1 MHCEK
6 YDSEGRPMN
15 RFKGKSVAF
24 GVLVILAGILLMAR
38 NTGMLEPSVSRII
51 FSWEMLLI
59 AIGVM
64 NLFSRHSLW
73 AGFILISIGT
83 FFLLVDFF
91 HLPFTLWHVFWPL
104 LIIFIGLSMIFGAM
118 KLRKRRFIKPE
129 VNSSDDFFED
139 LAIFG
144 GGERKIF
151 AKEFRGGSVVAVFGG
166 SKLDLTN
173 ASLAPGNN
181 NIIEIVAVF
190 GGTSLIVPPDWN
202 VKVEVFN
209 IFGGYADKRNGN
221 QIDFN
226 KTLTVKGVTIFGGG
240 EIKSY

>member
-1 MHCEK
+1 
-6 YDSEGRPMN
+6 MN
-15 RFKGKSVAF
+15 RFKGKSIAF
-24 GVLVILAGILLMAR
+24 GVLVILAGVLLMAR

-59 AIGVM
+59 AIGVL

-73 AGFILISIGT
+73 AGFILISIGA

-104 LIIFIGLSMIFGAM
+104 LIIFIGLSMIFGAT
-118 KLRKRRFIKPE
+118 KLKRKRVFKAE
-129 VNSSDDFFED
+129 TSSSENFFED
-139 LAIFG
+139 IAIFG

-151 AKEFRGGSVVAVFGG
+151 AKELIGGSVIAVFGG
-166 SKLDLTN
+166 SKLDLSN
-173 ASLAPGNN
+173 AALAPGNN
-181 NIIEIVAVF
+181 NMIEVVAVF

-221 QIDFN
+221 LIDFN
-226 KTLTVKGVTIFGGG
+226 KTIIVKGVTIFGGG